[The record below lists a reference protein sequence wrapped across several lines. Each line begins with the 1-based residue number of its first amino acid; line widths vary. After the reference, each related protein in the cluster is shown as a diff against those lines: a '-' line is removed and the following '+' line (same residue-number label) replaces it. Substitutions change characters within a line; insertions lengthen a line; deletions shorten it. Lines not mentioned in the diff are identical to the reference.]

1 MAKWQKE
8 EVRVWR
14 LPADVAFGGAPC
26 VVASYP
32 GDRWATW
39 SFWTAQRDVRANRIL
54 ENAGEPWPYAPGEP
68 WGKNAE
74 ACRNGE
80 MDKHLDPEFGPK
92 APREPATMCDK
103 GRCSAC
109 AHFLVHVTKPPCLDC
124 WLTPD
129 KAHWEPH
136 PRFLSSYASAE
147 HESSVDSKI
156 AYGSKKSEPFRRALT
171 EVWRVALYGQ
181 GKHGAN
187 NWQCAEADGMHFY
200 EDALWRHLQDRRMG
214 EVKAED
220 SGCYH
225 LAHLAWNALMLLE
238 MELRGVTNP
247 EWFGPSR
254 RGEG

>member
-1 MAKWQKE
+1 MAKWKKE

-14 LPADVAFGGAPC
+14 LPADVAFGDEPC

-32 GDRWATW
+32 GDRWETW
-39 SFWTAQRDVRANRIL
+39 TGWGVVRAKGIL
-54 ENAGEPWPYAPGEP
+54 ADEGAPWLSIPEEPR
-68 WGKNAE
+68 GKNAE

-80 MDKHLDPEFGPK
+80 MDKYLDPEFGPK
-92 APREPATMCDK
+92 APRELAN
-103 GRCSAC
+103 S
-109 AHFLVHVTKPPCLDC
+109 
-124 WLTPD
+124 
-129 KAHWEPH
+129 
-136 PRFLSSYASAE
+136 
-147 HESSVDSKI
+147 SSVDSKI
-156 AYGSKKSEPFRRALT
+156 AYGSKKAEPFRRALT

-187 NWQCAEADGMHFY
+187 NWQHAEADGMHFY
-200 EDALWRHLQDRRMG
+200 EDALWRHLQARRMG

-247 EWFGPSR
+247 EWFGTPR